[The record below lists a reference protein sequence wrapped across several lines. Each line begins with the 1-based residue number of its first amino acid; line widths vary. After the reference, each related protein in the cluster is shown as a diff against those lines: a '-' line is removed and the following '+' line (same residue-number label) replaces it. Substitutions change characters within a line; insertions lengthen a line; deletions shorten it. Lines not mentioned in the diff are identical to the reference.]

1 MYHEGI
7 VQNNYEIKLDYY
19 IIQVDLLLF
28 PRTEL
33 LKLFCVIVLN
43 FPLATCY

>member
-19 IIQVDLLLF
+19 IF
-28 PRTEL
+28 
-33 LKLFCVIVLN
+33 KLTSSCFRE
-43 FPLATCY
+43 PKY